1 MNKKRVCVFASS
13 SNFLEE
19 IYYEEVALLGNLLG
33 QAGYDIV
40 YGGSNLGLMW
50 QCAKSGK
57 CDGAKIFGVMP
68 EKLHELLKEESEN
81 LCDELYITPD
91 MRSRKAKL
99 DEISDAVIALPGGF
113 GTLEELAEMIVQKQL
128 GYNTKPIVIFNINNF
143 YNKLI
148 EFFNQMV
155 KEHFATDTT
164 TDLYYV
170 AQTAEEVIDYL
181 ASYKPVE
188 RKIDKISIYK
198 R

>member
-170 AQTAEEVIDYL
+170 AQTAEEIIDYL